1 MAINNNN
8 ITLIDDINEATN
20 RMAYPE
26 ERLGKELCQ
35 PFSAA
40 SSGARKLMFGTHIE
54 HTLPLMNPEVPIIQ
68 TGFES
73 EYAYNSSSYVTS
85 DYNATVITKI
95 EKYSMNPGY
104 HYFIL
109 ILRED
114 GVLDVITRISYNHI
128 TETYGHCYNT
138 DFLDKLKPGSKIIKG
153 DVLYKSTSFDDYG
166 NKMDGINA
174 LVTYLACDDTI
185 EDGIILSESAAKKFV
200 SPLFK
205 KIRLIINDNDIPLNM
220 YGDNQTY
227 KIIPD
232 IGEEIKN
239 GILTAIR
246 REDKDESFFT
256 QSVDRLRKIMM
267 SDEKITTKGKVID
280 IDVYCN
286 NTTNIKESIYN
297 SQLLVY
303 WEERLRW
310 SRELVNEVRN
320 MQSKGYTKMSYDLEK
335 MFTIANMTIEGKK
348 FNRTKPFS
356 NIGLDIIVMEETPI
370 CQGDK
375 LSNRYGGKGV
385 TAKILPDKL
394 MPRIKAT
401 YQPVDMIYNQATV
414 TNRLNISQLFE
425 YEINQISYMIN
436 QAMIQ
441 TCTDMGEALS
451 MLIDFVEIFN
461 PRQAEYYREITDNLE
476 DEDIALFIDSV
487 STDKG
492 INLSLLPITDNVTI
506 DKLAKAKERFSF
518 GKLLTL
524 EVPIVDSEGEIRYV
538 DTIRPV
544 VCGYEYVYRLKQYAE
559 EKFSTTSLSST
570 NLRGENSRT
579 KAASLYKGIH
589 TKTPIRF
596 GDMETMGSAHLGM
609 DIVVIMLMLNAT
621 SPLARR
627 RAEELITSPTIE
639 VDIKLGANDTSRIV
653 ESLNAYLKAM
663 GLKLTFEKK
672 YVGMKPVFL
681 RRPYEKIDVPL
692 TKPFT
697 ILENFDDS
705 VFSEEGENGLMRV
718 MVKYDAINKKAT
730 IRPIAKV
737 PYEKLDLGVVDNTDK
752 SE

>member
-153 DVLYKSTSFDDYG
+153 DVLYKSTSFDDYD

-267 SDEKITTKGKVID
+267 SDEKITTKG
-280 IDVYCN
+280 
-286 NTTNIKESIYN
+286 
-297 SQLLVY
+297 
-303 WEERLRW
+303 
-310 SRELVNEVRN
+310 
-320 MQSKGYTKMSYDLEK
+320 
-335 MFTIANMTIEGKK
+335 
-348 FNRTKPFS
+348 
-356 NIGLDIIVMEETPI
+356 
-370 CQGDK
+370 
-375 LSNRYGGKGV
+375 
-385 TAKILPDKL
+385 
-394 MPRIKAT
+394 
-401 YQPVDMIYNQATV
+401 
-414 TNRLNISQLFE
+414 
-425 YEINQISYMIN
+425 
-436 QAMIQ
+436 
-441 TCTDMGEALS
+441 
-451 MLIDFVEIFN
+451 
-461 PRQAEYYREITDNLE
+461 
-476 DEDIALFIDSV
+476 
-487 STDKG
+487 
-492 INLSLLPITDNVTI
+492 
-506 DKLAKAKERFSF
+506 
-518 GKLLTL
+518 
-524 EVPIVDSEGEIRYV
+524 
-538 DTIRPV
+538 
-544 VCGYEYVYRLKQYAE
+544 
-559 EKFSTTSLSST
+559 
-570 NLRGENSRT
+570 
-579 KAASLYKGIH
+579 
-589 TKTPIRF
+589 
-596 GDMETMGSAHLGM
+596 
-609 DIVVIMLMLNAT
+609 
-621 SPLARR
+621 
-627 RAEELITSPTIE
+627 
-639 VDIKLGANDTSRIV
+639 
-653 ESLNAYLKAM
+653 
-663 GLKLTFEKK
+663 
-672 YVGMKPVFL
+672 
-681 RRPYEKIDVPL
+681 
-692 TKPFT
+692 
-697 ILENFDDS
+697 
-705 VFSEEGENGLMRV
+705 
-718 MVKYDAINKKAT
+718 
-730 IRPIAKV
+730 
-737 PYEKLDLGVVDNTDK
+737 
-752 SE
+752 

>member
-1 MAINNNN
+1 MAINNN
-8 ITLIDDINEATN
+8 ITLIDDVNEATN
-20 RMAYPE
+20 RMELPE

-54 HTLPLMNPEVPIIQ
+54 HTLPLMKPEVPLIQ

-73 EYAYNSSSYVTS
+73 EYGYSSSSYVVA
-85 DYNATVITKI
+85 DYNAKVITKI

-114 GVLDVITRISYNHI
+114 GVMDIITRVSYNHI
-128 TETYGHCYNT
+128 TETYGYCYNT
-138 DFLDKLKPGSKIIKG
+138 DFLDKLKPGSTISEG
-153 DVLYKSTSFDDYG
+153 DVLYRSASFDEYG

-185 EDGIILSESAAKKFV
+185 EDGILLSESAAKKFV

-205 KIRLIINDNDIPLNM
+205 KIQLIINDNDIPLNM
-220 YGDNQTY
+220 YGDNNEY

-246 REDKDESFFT
+246 REDRDESFFT

-286 NTTNIKESIYN
+286 NTDNIKNSIYN
-297 SQLLVY
+297 AQLLTY
-303 WEERLRW
+303 WEERIRW
-310 SRELVNEVRN
+310 CRELVNEVNN
-320 MQSKGYTKMSYDLEK
+320 MKEKGYTKMSYNLEK
-335 MFTIANMTIEGKK
+335 MYTIANMTIEGKK

-370 CQGDK
+370 NQGDK

-394 MPRIKAT
+394 MPRVKET
-401 YQPVDMIYNQATV
+401 RQHVDMIYNQATV

-425 YEINQISYMIN
+425 YEINQISYMIL
-436 QAMIQ
+436 QAMVM
-441 TCTDMGEALS
+441 TCTDVADALS

-476 DEDIALFIDSV
+476 DEDICLFIDTV
-487 STDKG
+487 TTEKG
-492 INLSLLPITDNVTI
+492 INLSLLPVTDNVTI
-506 DKLAKAKERFSF
+506 DKLAKAKERFRS
-518 GKLLTL
+518 GRLLTL

-538 DTIRPV
+538 DTVRPI
-544 VCGYEYVYRLKQYAE
+544 VCGYEYIYRLKQYAE

-609 DIVVIMLMLNAT
+609 DVVVIMLMLNAT

-639 VDIKLGANDTSRIV
+639 VDIKLGVNDTSRIV
-653 ESLNAYLKAM
+653 ESLNAYFKAM
-663 GLKLTFEKK
+663 GLRLTFEKK
-672 YVGMKPVFL
+672 YVGTKPVYL
-681 RRPYEKIDVPL
+681 RRPYDKCDVPL
-692 TKPFT
+692 MKPFT
-697 ILENFDDS
+697 IDESLKDLYI
-705 VFSEEGENGLMRV
+705 SEDGLMKV
-718 MVKYDAINKKAT
+718 MVKCDLINQKAL
-730 IRPIAKV
+730 IKPILIK
-737 PYEKLDLGVVDNTDK
+737 PYEKYELADDSDDK